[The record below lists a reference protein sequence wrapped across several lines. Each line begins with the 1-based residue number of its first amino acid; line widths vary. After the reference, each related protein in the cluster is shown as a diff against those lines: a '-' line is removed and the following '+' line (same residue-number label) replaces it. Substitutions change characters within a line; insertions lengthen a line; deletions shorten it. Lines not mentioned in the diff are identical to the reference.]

1 MNTSHSNENHERI
14 TNIIEDLLRVHIE
27 DILPKGKKKIVL
39 NRLRWVLT
47 DFGLSHF
54 KLPEIPVMEY
64 VIIASCLEE
73 RITSENML
81 DIIAFYR
88 ILAARNILKLLCY
101 AYEYNDAVKHF
112 SDLRFKDFLS
122 VIEDD
127 DNMMG
132 AIDIE
137 NLLQKL
143 SLSASDTIKTIMDAL
158 LDRIEPITGLFEHKG
173 RICEVITEG
182 TNEERGILDAYEL
195 YHFIFPFC
203 FSLECPLLFSKER
216 LSKKYNTIKFGN
228 DYDNLFILN
237 IREWRERSSR
247 YET

>member
-1 MNTSHSNENHERI
+1 MNTSQSNETHERI

-27 DILPKGKKKIVL
+27 DILPIGKKKIVL

-54 KLPEIPVMEY
+54 KLPEMPMMEY

-73 RITSENML
+73 RITSENLL

-88 ILAARNILKLLCY
+88 ILAARNILKLLCH
-101 AYEYNDAVKHF
+101 AYDYNDAVKHF
-112 SDLRFKDFLS
+112 TDLRFEDFLS

-137 NLLQKL
+137 SLLQKL
-143 SLSASDTIKTIMDAL
+143 SLAASDTIKTILDAL
-158 LDRIEPITGLFEHKG
+158 LDYIEPITRLFERKG
-173 RICEVITEG
+173 HICEAITEG
-182 TNEERGILDAYEL
+182 TDEERGILDAYEL

-203 FSLECPLLFSKER
+203 FSLDCPLLFSKER

-237 IREWRERSSR
+237 IREWRERSGR
-247 YET
+247 YEA

>member
-1 MNTSHSNENHERI
+1 MNTSQSNDTHERI
-14 TNIIEDLLRVHIE
+14 TNIIENLLRVHIE
-27 DILPKGKKKIVL
+27 DILPKGKKKLVL
-39 NRLRWVLT
+39 NKLRWVLT
-47 DFGLSHF
+47 DFGISHF
-54 KLPEIPVMEY
+54 KLPEMPVMEY
-64 VIIASCLEE
+64 VIIASSLEE
-73 RITSENML
+73 RITSENLL

-88 ILAARNILKLLCY
+88 ILAARNILKLLTH
-101 AYEYNDAVKHF
+101 AYDYNDAVKQF
-112 SDLRFKDFLS
+112 EDLRFEDFLS

-137 NLLQKL
+137 SLLQKL
-143 SLSASDTIKTIMDAL
+143 SLSASDTIKTIIDAL
-158 LDRIEPITGLFEHKG
+158 LDRIEPITGLFERKG
-173 RICEVITEG
+173 HICEAITEG
-182 TNEERGILDAYEL
+182 TDEERGILDAYEL

-237 IREWRERSSR
+237 IREWRERSGR
-247 YET
+247 YEA

>member
-1 MNTSHSNENHERI
+1 MNTSQSNENHERI

-54 KLPEIPVMEY
+54 KLPEMPVMEY
-64 VIIASCLEE
+64 VIIASCLDEH
-73 RITSENML
+73 ITSENLL

-88 ILAARNILKLLCY
+88 ILAARNILKLLTH
-101 AYEYNDAVKHF
+101 AYDYNDAVKQF
-112 SDLRFKDFLS
+112 TDLRFNDFLS

-137 NLLQKL
+137 KLLQTL
-143 SLSASDTIKTIMDAL
+143 SLSESDTIKTILNTL
-158 LDRIEPITGLFEHKG
+158 LVL
-173 RICEVITEG
+173 
-182 TNEERGILDAYEL
+182 
-195 YHFIFPFC
+195 
-203 FSLECPLLFSKER
+203 
-216 LSKKYNTIKFGN
+216 
-228 DYDNLFILN
+228 
-237 IREWRERSSR
+237 
-247 YET
+247 